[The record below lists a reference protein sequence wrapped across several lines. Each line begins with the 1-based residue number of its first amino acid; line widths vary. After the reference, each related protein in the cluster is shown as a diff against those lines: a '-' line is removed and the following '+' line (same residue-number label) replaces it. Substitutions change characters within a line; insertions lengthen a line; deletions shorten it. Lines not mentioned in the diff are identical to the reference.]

1 MCGEDFW
8 KTQYALCIAPWANAV
23 ADRPDLRLFQGL
35 DAVRGVRTGPQRTK
49 NQLNPV
55 PFLSELREIERPAAT
70 TVFAI
75 QRPLQE
81 IFNNRQMLVKSSRIQ
96 FLSAACTSKAT
107 RSLGSEAFVPRSADR
122 RDRSL
127 RPLASTGTPS
137 PKLEGWLPEWM
148 TEPCIVGTAWPS
160 AEQHALESNSPHRP
174 GTEGALRYREQ
185 CEEPKMSS

>member
-81 IFNNRQMLVKSSRIQ
+81 IFNNRQMLIEGPRVQ
-96 FLSAACTSKAT
+96 F
-107 RSLGSEAFVPRSADR
+107 PRSGDHR
-122 RDRSL
+122 GQSL

-137 PKLEGWLPEWM
+137 PKPEGWLPE
-148 TEPCIVGTAWPS
+148 
-160 AEQHALESNSPHRP
+160 
-174 GTEGALRYREQ
+174 
-185 CEEPKMSS
+185 